1 MVPSNPG
8 SGTEASQKARSGYRT
23 LPPPQWTG
31 PRAADEAPSTASPAP
46 LARRAGVRA
55 EEAWLRARVRE
66 ARAVGGATLAAHC
79 KTLARW
85 LASRDRDLDEA
96 VELGSTALKAGEDIE
111 LRRELAAWLESLGE
125 PAAAAAVLKPIASL
139 RDVDSGDAADVLVRV
154 GILRARAG
162 AAEAAATAFDAALS
176 VDGTDALAGE
186 LLGAL
191 SSWQPGVVPASA
203 AIEAYLESAHRR
215 AARGQDDAELL
226 DLWRAFEADPSSDVA
241 ARTLAAA
248 LERRV
253 RPSAADEV
261 LRVHAQAL
269 APSDPLRAACVHARR
284 RTSALAAREPV
295 RAFAA
300 AIDEGLAGQVDCEGG
315 EVFDALLQELGLP
328 EAVAARLDARVGGP
342 PFSSERGA
350 PGADSAAVAW
360 IRAAATGDAR
370 GQALS
375 LERLASSQSGPVRAA
390 FLAAASAC
398 HLALG
403 EAAIARIDAELATRA
418 DPRSARSVAALADAV
433 GALAGDTPGA
443 STALERAIAVVGP
456 RAAWC
461 VALADALDARGET
474 DLAAGWSQR
483 GVAIRPGERG
493 AIESLLQRLLR
504 AEDSGRLRDALAW
517 LLGHP
522 QPAAWAAPPFAHALT
537 ELARLD
543 SERASVV
550 ARRALEVFGP
560 KSSVLREAMLAVAER
575 TSDHAFAVAILERT
589 LSCREAEDVDRGALF
604 GRLAKVRLRLGDDEG
619 VARITWRALAE
630 GLPEPGVDPYVV
642 SSRGTT
648 PDAELWRL
656 RANAARLSAAGD
668 RAAAAQAC
676 RDLGAAVWD
685 LAEDRAGAI
694 DAWLGAARMTP
705 RGYETLAFDLAIFG
719 GAAFAF
725 DYLGRVA
732 DDESDDSTATSIAT
746 DASRAA
752 FALGEARAAFDLA
765 SRGVA
770 RSPAS
775 TEALEAAEIAAPGAG
790 EDAGLSALYDLV
802 AAKAM
807 GRFGRRAAHY
817 RAARHFE
824 RAGLHT
830 AALKHAAQAFLAV
843 PAEGPTLQSLSR
855 TAERAGDR
863 LLAVRTVEQV
873 AEREDNAIARAGW
886 LRRAASIAGGGE
898 DGVRRKVD
906 ILLRAFSTSPS
917 LTAFGLLAAA
927 SRELLRFGP
936 EERDGLELRL
946 VHAARA
952 NDAQLEGPEG
962 AQVAIAFAV
971 TLLDLFADSEGALA
985 LVERAFA
992 CDPDVDEFA
1001 QLAPWAPMLAQAE
1014 GARSRVAALVE
1025 SAEDPY
1031 ASAGVSAL
1039 RLLAAMAASAG
1050 DDSSRARASIAAAL
1064 RAPEDDALVI
1074 EADDALRTLA
1084 RSGMPLPDLDA
1095 RVAESIGPHRRAA
1108 ALAGA
1113 ARSRVA
1119 AGGFGDA
1126 AALFE
1131 RAVELLGPSESSEVE
1146 RELRAALDAAGRGSE
1161 IEARALRAATAVSGA
1176 PPARADAW
1184 TQVAELREKRGNVA
1198 EAGAALREACRLDPE
1213 PLARWSTLERVA
1225 ELAGDD
1231 EARVEALERI
1241 LDRVGDDGRANVLK
1255 RLADA
1260 RERSGDLEAAE
1271 RTWRRVLELDSQ
1283 DEHVDQAIQSLIVA
1297 RGDYETLAEH
1307 LAKRAARLS
1316 ARPDGR
1322 ELLRAVR
1329 LRRAAILEQR
1339 LGRTA
1344 DACAELELLL
1354 QEWPDSVV
1362 AIRYLA
1368 DLFDRQA
1375 NFVRSVPLWRQAAAL
1390 EDSDSVELR
1399 AARAS
1404 HAAGDLVAA
1413 HEHAGRVLTRIPAI
1427 DSSAPASRRW
1437 GERVDEAL
1445 ALRIEAARALG
1456 ADADLGDALD
1466 AMALKPSHDVS
1477 TRAELLLESARAA
1490 ARAGDLSRALDRA
1503 KRAAEAMPDLAAPQ
1517 LLSRALEYRMRGA
1530 GDPIEARTTI
1540 EDLNR
1545 IGEPLA
1551 KDDAALRAFLLAEA
1565 LDVIQGG
1572 GAGLRQIE
1580 TTRGAI
1586 GDHALLALGVAERLA
1601 AQGQYEAATEAY
1613 GQALPGPLLELR
1625 RGGFV
1630 ALAAAEVAL
1639 QAGRHA
1645 DAVSFIEVAEKHEEA
1660 RAGAEA
1666 LRERL
1671 RTPPPSVGAAA
1682 DVRLYDLEAAVH
1694 QAASQAARAQAR
1706 LALARGRLDFGDA
1719 RGAELLLWDA
1729 LADGLTEAGDLLAP
1743 LLASSPD
1750 RAPELVRVRWQQV
1763 ALEPGDVERLD
1774 SLRAAALAD
1783 DDRVHARAIEHVLR
1797 AFEGAAAAL
1806 DPPPLM
1812 AQPEQPGILALLSR
1826 PSLDAAG
1833 EALALLWEG
1842 AMQLFVRDAASYG
1855 ITGVERV
1862 EPGPASAISRIY
1874 EAAVRV
1880 LDVPRVPLFVIRS
1893 QATPVHSRAALLSPP
1908 SVILAGDVQLE
1919 TAALRFELGRGLSAA
1934 LPHHVL
1940 RQALP
1945 EVEGRAVVEA
1955 LRTAFGTP
1963 ELGRQ
1968 VDTRVARLAESFWQI
1983 IPASAQRRLQEL
1995 LRTATL
2001 FDRDE
2006 LLEASLQSGRRIG
2019 MFLAGDFACAARI
2032 LLAESAVRD
2041 VAAAMPPSLE
2051 NLRELCLAVPA
2062 LADLLRLAVR
2072 SEYADARWH
2081 SPGSASPRR
2090 ALSSGRFNPF

>member
-1 MVPSNPG
+1 
-8 SGTEASQKARSGYRT
+8 
-23 LPPPQWTG
+23 
-31 PRAADEAPSTASPAP
+31 
-46 LARRAGVRA
+46 
-55 EEAWLRARVRE
+55 
-66 ARAVGGATLAAHC
+66 
-79 KTLARW
+79 
-85 LASRDRDLDEA
+85 
-96 VELGSTALKAGEDIE
+96 VELGTTALKAGQDVE

-125 PAAAAAVLKPIASL
+125 PAEAAAALKPIASL
-139 RDVDSGDAADVLVRV
+139 AEVDSADAADVLVRV
-154 GILRARAG
+154 GVLRARAG
-162 AAEAAATAFDAALS
+162 VAAAAASAFEAALS
-176 VDGTDALAGE
+176 VDGADALAGE
-186 LLGAL
+186 FLGAL

-241 ARTLAAA
+241 ARSLAAA
-248 LERRV
+248 LEQRT

-261 LRVHAQAL
+261 LRIHAQAL
-269 APSDPLRAACVHARR
+269 APSDPIRAACVHARR

-300 AIDEGLAGQVDCEGG
+300 AIDEGLAGQVDGEGS
-315 EVFDALLQELGLP
+315 EAFDALLKELGVL
-328 EAVAARLDARVGGP
+328 EAVAARLDARAGGP
-342 PFSSERGA
+342 PFSNERGSQT
-350 PGADSAAVAW
+350 ADSPAAAW
-360 IRAAATGDAR
+360 IRAAAAGDAR

-390 FLAAASAC
+390 VLAAASAC
-398 HLALG
+398 HLAVG
-403 EAAIARIDAELATRA
+403 DAAVARIDAELAART

-433 GALAGDTPGA
+433 SALSGDPGA
-443 STALERAIAVVGP
+443 AVAIERAIAMVGP
-456 RAAWC
+456 RVVWC
-461 VALADALDARGET
+461 SALADALDAGGET
-474 DLAAGWSQR
+474 ELAAGWSQR
-483 GVAIRPGERG
+483 SVAIRPGERG
-493 AIESLLQRLLR
+493 AIEALLRRLLR
-504 AEDSGRLRDALAW
+504 AEDSSRLRDALAW
-517 LLGHP
+517 LLGQP
-522 QPAAWAAPPFAHALT
+522 QPAAWAAPPFAKALT
-537 ELARLD
+537 ELARVD
-543 SERASVV
+543 SERAGVV

-560 KSSVLREAMLAVAER
+560 KLAALREAMLGVAER

-589 LSCREAEDVDRGALF
+589 LSCRQAEDVDRAALF
-604 GRLAKVRLRLGDDEG
+604 ARLAKLRLQLGDDEG
-619 VARITWRALAE
+619 VARITWRALSE

-642 SSRGTT
+642 SSCGTT

-668 RAAAAQAC
+668 PAAAARAC
-676 RDLGAAVWD
+676 RDLGAAIWD

-694 DAWLGAARMTP
+694 DAWLRAARMTP
-705 RGYETLAFDLAIFG
+705 GGYATLAFDLATFW

-725 DYLGRVA
+725 DYLGRAVDA
-732 DDESDDSTATSIAT
+732 ESDDATATSVASE
-746 DASRAA
+746 ASRAA
-752 FALGEARAAFDLA
+752 LAVGEPMAAFNLA

-775 TEALEAAEIAAPGAG
+775 TEALEAAEIAAPAAG

-802 AAKAM
+802 ASKAM

-830 AALKHAAQAFLAV
+830 PALKHAAQAFLAV
-843 PAEGPTLQSLSR
+843 PSEGPTLQSLAR

-873 AEREDNAIARAGW
+873 AEREESAIARSGW
-886 LRRAASIAGGGE
+886 LRRAASIAGDGE

-906 ILLRAFSTSPS
+906 ILLRAFSTAPS
-917 LTAFGLLAAA
+917 LSAVSLLAAA

-946 VHAARA
+946 GHAARSSG
-952 NDAQLEGPEG
+952 AQLEGPEG
-962 AQVAIAFAV
+962 ARVAIAFAV
-971 TLLDLFADSEGALA
+971 TLLDLFGDSEGAFA

-992 CDPDVDEFA
+992 CDGGVDDFA
-1001 QLAPWAPMLAQAE
+1001 RLAAWAPALAQVN
-1014 GARSRVAALVE
+1014 GARNRVAAIVATTE
-1025 SAEDPY
+1025 GPHAN
-1031 ASAGVSAL
+1031 AGISAL

-1050 DDSSRARASIAAAL
+1050 DDSLRARASIAAAL
-1064 RAPEDDALVI
+1064 RAPEDDGLVI
-1074 EADDALRTLA
+1074 EADDALRTLT
-1084 RSGMPLPDLDA
+1084 RSGMPSPDGTE
-1095 RVAESIGPHRRAA
+1095 RVVESIGPDRRAT

-1113 ARSRVA
+1113 ARARVA

-1126 AALFE
+1126 AVLFE
-1131 RAVELLGPSESSEVE
+1131 RAVDLLGPSASSEVE

-1161 IEARALRAATAVSGA
+1161 IEARALREATAESGA
-1176 PPARADAW
+1176 PVARADAW
-1184 TQVAELREKRGNVA
+1184 TQVAELREMRGNA
-1198 EAGAALREACRLDPE
+1198 AAAAQALREACRLDPE
-1213 PLARWSTLERVA
+1213 PLARWSALERVA
-1225 ELAGDD
+1225 ELAEDD

-1241 LDRVGDDGRANVLK
+1241 LNRVGDDGRANVLK
-1255 RLADA
+1255 RLANA
-1260 RERSGDLEAAE
+1260 HERRGDLEAAE
-1271 RTWRRVLELDSQ
+1271 RTWRRVLELDPE
-1283 DEHVDQAIQSLIVA
+1283 DEKGDQAIQSLIVT
-1297 RGDYETLAEH
+1297 RGDYETLVEH
-1307 LAKRAARLS
+1307 LAQRAARLS
-1316 ARPDGR
+1316 ARPDHR

-1413 HEHAGRVLTRIPAI
+1413 HEHAGRVLSRSPAV
-1427 DSSAPASRRW
+1427 DNSAPASRRW
-1437 GERVDEAL
+1437 GERLDEAL
-1445 ALRIEAARALG
+1445 ALRVDAARALG

-1466 AMALKPSHDVS
+1466 AMASKPSHDAS
-1477 TRAELLLESARAA
+1477 MRTELLLESARAA
-1490 ARAGDLSRALDRA
+1490 ARAGDLSRGLDRA
-1503 KRAAEAMPDLAAPQ
+1503 KRAEEAMPERAEPR
-1517 LLSRALEYRMRGA
+1517 LLSCAIEYRIRGA
-1530 GDPIEARTTI
+1530 GDPSEARSSV
-1540 EDLNR
+1540 EYLNR
-1545 IGEPLA
+1545 IREPLA
-1551 KDDAALRAFLLAEA
+1551 RDDTALRAFLLAES

-1572 GAGLRQIE
+1572 GAGLRE
-1580 TTRGAI
+1580 LEGARAAI
-1586 GDHALLALGVAERLA
+1586 GDHPLLALGVAERLA
-1601 AQGQYEAATEAY
+1601 AQGQYEAATDAY
-1613 GQALPGPLLELR
+1613 RQALSGPLLELR
-1625 RGGFV
+1625 REAVV
-1630 ALAAAEVAL
+1630 ALAAAEVAV
-1639 QAGRHA
+1639 QAGRNTVA
-1645 DAVSFIEVAEKHEEA
+1645 ASFIEMAEKHEET
-1660 RAGAEA
+1660 RAGAGA

-1671 RTPPPSVGAAA
+1671 RAPQASVESAA

-1694 QAASQAARAQAR
+1694 QATSQAARAYAR
-1706 LALARGRLDFGDA
+1706 LALARGRLDFGDV
-1719 RGAELLLWDA
+1719 RGAEPLLWEA
-1729 LADGLTEAGDLLAP
+1729 LADGLAEAGDLLAP
-1743 LLASSPD
+1743 ILASSPD

-1783 DDRVHARAIEHVLR
+1783 DDRVHARAVEHVLR
-1797 AFEGAAAAL
+1797 AFEGASDAL
-1806 DPPPLM
+1806 VPPPLM
-1812 AQPEQPGILALLSR
+1812 VQPEQPGILALLSR

-1862 EPGPASAISRIY
+1862 EPGPSSAVSRIY

-1893 QATPVHSRAALLSPP
+1893 QASPVHSRAALLSPP
-1908 SVILAGDVQLE
+1908 SVILAGDVQIE
-1919 TAALRFELGRGLSAA
+1919 TAELRFELGRGLSAA

-1945 EVEGRAVVEA
+1945 DVEGRAVVEA

-1995 LRTATL
+1995 LRAATL
-2001 FDRDE
+2001 ADREE
-2006 LLEASLQSGRRIG
+2006 LVEASLQSGRRIG

-2041 VAAAMPPSLE
+2041 VTTAMPPSLE

-2081 SPGSASPRR
+2081 APGSASPRR
-2090 ALSSGRFNPF
+2090 GLSSGRFNPF